1 MFEDWKKAW
10 REAVENF
17 KRELSDTEAAGGNV
31 TAHVRAM
38 RQDIVSVRGA
48 LTKLDAQIAA
58 TKREAEQEREAEQVT
73 RRREGLA
80 RNVNDEET
88 VRIAVEYAARHAER
102 AAILERKAEVLEAER
117 ALLARDLQSMEEILA
132 KHPQAT
138 AAMPPAPE
146 VLEERK
152 RTDQDFGKLEREA
165 RERAAAQRLEELKKK
180 MR

>member
-48 LTKLDAQIAA
+48 LSKLDAQIVA

-73 RRREGLA
+73 RRREGFA
-80 RNVNDEET
+80 RNVKDEET
-88 VRIAVEYAARHAER
+88 VRIAVEFAARHAER
-102 AAILERKAEVLEAER
+102 AGILERKAEVLEAER
-117 ALLARDLQSMEEILA
+117 AMLARDLQLMEEILA
-132 KHPQAT
+132 KQPQAST
-138 AAMPPAPE
+138 LPPEPE